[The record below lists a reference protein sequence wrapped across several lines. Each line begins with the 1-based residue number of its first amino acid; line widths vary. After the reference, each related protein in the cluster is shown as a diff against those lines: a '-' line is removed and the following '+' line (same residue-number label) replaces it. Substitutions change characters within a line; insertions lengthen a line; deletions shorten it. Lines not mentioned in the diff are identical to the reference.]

1 MGRKSSIDKQPP
13 AARKA
18 AERAARD
25 PAATIET
32 AVEQVAAAGGQVS
45 KSAMGRWLKDAREEL
60 AEHRKAQEIAGLW
73 VKQLGEN
80 PEGDVG
86 VLLSETLKTLAIRVV
101 ADARKRMDEFAQSGE
116 KDAAP
121 VSAMELMLAAKALN
135 HIEVSDAS
143 SLKRRLSAEQ
153 VALKRQAKAAESVA
167 REKGLTDE
175 QWEAIREKFLGVKK

>member
-1 MGRKSSIDKQPP
+1 MGRKSTIAKLPP
-13 AARKA
+13 KARHA

-25 PAATIET
+25 PAATILD
-32 AVEQVAAAGGQVS
+32 AVDEVAAAGGSVS
-45 KSAMGRWLKDAREEL
+45 KSAMARWLKDAREEL

-86 VLLSETLKTLAIRVV
+86 VLLSEMLKTLAVRVV
-101 ADARKRMDEFAQSGE
+101 ADARNKMDAVEAGDKE
-116 KDAAP
+116 AAP

-143 SLKRRLSAEQ
+143 SLKRRVAAEQ
-153 VALKRQAKAAESVA
+153 VALKRQTKAAESVA

-175 QWEAIREKFLGVKK
+175 QWAAIREKFLGAKK

>member
-1 MGRKSSIDKQPP
+1 M
-13 AARKA
+13 
-18 AERAARD
+18 
-25 PAATIET
+25 
-32 AVEQVAAAGGQVS
+32 
-45 KSAMGRWLKDAREEL
+45 
-60 AEHRKAQEIAGLW
+60 
-73 VKQLGEN
+73 
-80 PEGDVG
+80 
-86 VLLSETLKTLAIRVV
+86 LKTLAIRVV
-101 ADARKRMDEFAQSGE
+101 ADARNKMDAVEAGD
-116 KDAAP
+116 KDATP

>member
-1 MGRKSSIDKQPP
+1 VGRKSSIDKQPP

-32 AVEQVAAAGGQVS
+32 AVENVSAAGGQVS
-45 KSAMGRWLKDAREEL
+45 KSAMGRWLKNAREEL
-60 AEHRKAQEIAGLW
+60 SEHRKAQEIAGLW

-86 VLLSETLKTLAIRVV
+86 VLLSEMLKTLAIRVV
-101 ADARKRMDEFAQSGE
+101 ADARNKMDAVEAGD
-116 KDAAP
+116 KDATP

>member
-1 MGRKSSIDKQPP
+1 MGRKSSINKQPT

-25 PAATIET
+25 PAATIDS
-32 AVEQVAAAGGQVS
+32 AVEEVAAAGGQVS

-60 AEHRKAQEIAGLW
+60 REHRKAQEVAGLW

-86 VLLSETLKTLAIRVV
+86 VLLSEMLKTLAIRVV
-101 ADARKRMDEFAQSGE
+101 ADARNKMDAVESG
-116 KDAAP
+116 DQNATP